1 MNPLLNLKTTI
12 RFLRNSMS
20 CSPLRGGLFL
30 IALGLACFGLL
41 PEARAVCQE
50 GCSGSN
56 TFLGEDALILN
67 TGYNNTASG
76 YQALLGNTTGY
87 DNTATGSDAV
97 AGNNG
102 NYNTATGYLAMSGV
116 SISVES
122 IGFNN
127 TATGAYALKNIFNGQ
142 NNTATGYA
150 AMQGSEAN
158 LGSSGNNNTASGAFA
173 LFSNTTGSENTA
185 MGVEA
190 LSSNTTAGNNVA
202 VGFDALTFNTEGSAN
217 TATGVDALWVKLVLV
232 TKGDRFQRQ
241 DRLAGPVHR
250 LDCIF
255 ETR

>member
-87 DNTATGSDAV
+87 DNTATGADA
-97 AGNNG
+97 
-102 NYNTATGYLAMSGV
+102 LA
-116 SISVES
+116 
-122 IGFNN
+122 
-127 TATGAYALKNIFNGQ
+127 
-142 NNTATGYA
+142 
-150 AMQGSEAN
+150 
-158 LGSSGNNNTASGAFA
+158 
-173 LFSNTTGSENTA
+173 
-185 MGVEA
+185 
-190 LSSNTTAGNNVA
+190 SNTTAGNNVA
-202 VGFDALTFNTEGSAN
+202 VGSDALTFNTEGSAN